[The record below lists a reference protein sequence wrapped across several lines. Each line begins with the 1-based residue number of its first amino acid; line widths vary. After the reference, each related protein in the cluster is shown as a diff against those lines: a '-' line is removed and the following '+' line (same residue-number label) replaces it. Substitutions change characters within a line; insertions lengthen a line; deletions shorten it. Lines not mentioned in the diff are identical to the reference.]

1 MCYLVPDS
9 IGRHNQYRIYMRKTE
24 EINTTGSV
32 DWKARNRFYYEY
44 IESFVRFIVPSDKHI
59 LMVSD
64 PAISFEK
71 IQDTFDYI
79 VVTDI
84 LGKVYDIEKFLTGA
98 RARMSEDGRI
108 VITQYST
115 FWEPILRLASWLR
128 LRSPSVEQN
137 WISPHDLQNF
147 LHLSGFEVVKSGEMM
162 LFPKYIPLVSAF
174 FNTILANLWPFSSLC
189 LIHYAIARPIPEGKV
204 HTNPSLSIVVPARN
218 EAGTVERI
226 VNELPELGSFT
237 EIIFIEGHSTD
248 NTFAEMKRVA
258 KEYQGA
264 KRVLVAV
271 QEGKGKGDAVRK
283 GFDMATGDILA
294 VYDAD
299 MTVPPE
305 DMEKFYHAIVENR
318 GEFINGSRL
327 VYPVEK
333 GAMRLLN
340 FFGNKFF
347 SFAFS
352 AILGQPL
359 KDTLCGTKV
368 IWKKDYEDIKTNRA
382 FFGDFD
388 PFGDFDLLFG
398 AAKLNLKIVEVPVH
412 YRDRVYGTTNISRWK
427 HGWLLLRMTIFA
439 ARKLKFR

>member
-1 MCYLVPDS
+1 MQKDREIKNFY
-9 IGRHNQYRIYMRKTE
+9 HQYVR
-24 EINTTGSV
+24 
-32 DWKARNRFYYEY
+32 AL
-44 IESFVRFIVPSDKHI
+44 VRFIVPR
-59 LMVSD
+59 
-64 PAISFEK
+64 
-71 IQDTFDYI
+71 DTRVLTVTDRAKDFGKTEGVYDYI
-79 VVTDI
+79 VAADT
-84 LGKVYDIEKFLTGA
+84 LGHVPDIEEFLA
-98 RARMSEDGRI
+98 AAHAHLAANGRI
-108 VITQYST
+108 VLTQYST
-115 FWEPILRLASWLR
+115 LWEPVLRLASWFK

-147 LHLSGFEVVKSGEMM
+147 LHLAGFEVVKSGGKM

-174 FNTILANLWPFSSLC
+174 FNTVVANVWPFSSLC
-189 LIHYAIARPIPEGKV
+189 LIHYAVARPLPESKE
-204 HTNPSLSIVVPARN
+204 HANPSLSIIIPARN

-226 VNELPELGSFT
+226 VNELPDLGAFT

-248 NTFAEMKRVA
+248 NTLAEMRRVA
-258 KEYQGA
+258 AAYTGK
-264 KRVLVAV
+264 KRIQVAV

-294 VYDAD
+294 IYDAD

-305 DMEKFYHAIVENR
+305 DVEKFYRAIALNR

-327 VYPVEK
+327 VYPVER

-352 AILGQPL
+352 AILRQPL

-368 IWKKDYEDIKTNRA
+368 LWKKDYEDIKKNRS

-427 HGWLLLRMTIFA
+427 HGWLLLRMTLFA
-439 ARKLKFR
+439 ARKLTFW

>member
-1 MCYLVPDS
+1 MQKD
-9 IGRHNQYRIYMRKTE
+9 K
-24 EINTTGSV
+24 EIN
-32 DWKARNRFYYEY
+32 NFYHQYVR
-44 IESFVRFIVPSDKHI
+44 SLVRFIVPNDKRV
-59 LMVSD
+59 LTVTGRAKDFGKTEGMY
-64 PAISFEK
+64 
-71 IQDTFDYI
+71 DYI
-79 VVTDI
+79 VATDT
-84 LGKVYDIEKFLTGA
+84 LGHVHDIEQFLATA
-98 RARMSEDGRI
+98 HTHLAADGRI
-108 VITQYST
+108 VLTQYST
-115 FWEPILRLASWLR
+115 LWEPVLRLASQLK

-147 LHLSGFEVVKSGEMM
+147 LHLAGFEVVKSGGKM

-174 FNTILANLWPFSSLC
+174 FNTIVANIWPFSSLC
-189 LIHYAIARPIPEGKV
+189 LIHYAVARPLPETKEN
-204 HTNPSLSIVVPARN
+204 TNPSLSIIVPARN
-218 EAGTVERI
+218 EAGTIERI
-226 VNELPELGSFT
+226 VNELPDLGAFT
-237 EIIFIEGHSTD
+237 EIVFIEGHSTD
-248 NTFAEMKRVA
+248 NTIAEMKRVA
-258 KEYQGA
+258 AAYMGK
-264 KRVLVAV
+264 KRIQVAV

-294 VYDAD
+294 IYDAD

-305 DMEKFYHAIVENR
+305 DIEKFYSAIVLNR

-368 IWKKDYEDIKTNRA
+368 LWKKDYEDIKKNRS

-412 YRDRVYGTTNISRWK
+412 YRDRVYGMTNISRWK
-427 HGWLLLRMTIFA
+427 HGWLLLRMTLFA
-439 ARKLKFR
+439 ARKLTFW

>member
-1 MCYLVPDS
+1 MQAGKK
-9 IGRHNQYRIYMRKTE
+9 IGN
-24 EINTTGSV
+24 
-32 DWKARNRFYYEY
+32 FYHRYV
-44 IESFVRFIVPSDKHI
+44 ESLVRFIVPEGARTLVVD
-59 LMVSD
+59 D
-64 PAISFEK
+64 PHMDFGKTKEE
-71 IQDTFDYI
+71 FDYI
-79 VVTDI
+79 VATDI
-84 LGKVYDIEKFLTGA
+84 LGHVYDIESFLGAA
-98 RARMSEDGRI
+98 RARLLPDGRI

-115 FWEPILRLASWLR
+115 LWEPILRLASWLG

-137 WISPHDLQNF
+137 WISPHDLRNF
-147 LHLSGFEVVKSGEMM
+147 LHLAGFEVVKSGGKM
-162 LFPKYIPLVSAF
+162 LFPKYVPLVSAF
-174 FNTILANLWPFSSLC
+174 FNSVLANLWPFSYLC
-189 LIHYAIARPIPEGKV
+189 LIHYAVARPLPEQKAN
-204 HTNPSLSIVVPARN
+204 TKPSLSIVVPARN
-218 EAGTVERI
+218 EAGTIERI
-226 VNELPELGSFT
+226 VKELPELGAFT

-248 NTFAEMKRVA
+248 NTLAEMERVKGA
-258 KEYQGA
+258 YQGN
-264 KRVLVAV
+264 KRIQVAV
-271 QEGKGKGDAVRK
+271 QSGKGKGDAVRK
-283 GFDMATGDILA
+283 GFDMATGDILTIF
-294 VYDAD
+294 DAD

-305 DMEKFYHAIVENR
+305 EMEKFYRAITLNR
-318 GEFINGSRL
+318 GDFINGSRL

-368 IWKKDYEDIKTNRA
+368 IWKKDYENIKKHRA

-427 HGWLLLRMTIFA
+427 HGWLLLKMTVFA

>member
-1 MCYLVPDS
+1 
-9 IGRHNQYRIYMRKTE
+9 MRANK
-24 EINTTGSV
+24 EINS
-32 DWKARNRFYYEY
+32 FYHQY
-44 IESFVRFIVPSDKHI
+44 IKSLVRFVVPEGARTLTID
-59 LMVSD
+59 D
-64 PAISFEK
+64 PHMDFGKTQETA
-71 IQDTFDYI
+71 DYI
-79 VVTDI
+79 VATDI
-84 LGKVYDIEKFLTGA
+84 LGSVYDIERFLAAAKTRLVA
-98 RARMSEDGRI
+98 DGRI
-108 VITQYST
+108 LITQYST
-115 FWEPILRLASWLR
+115 LWEPILRLASWLG
-128 LRSPSVEQN
+128 LRSPSGEQN

-147 LHLSGFEVVKSGEMM
+147 LHLAGFEVVKSGGKM

-189 LIHYAIARPIPEGKV
+189 LIHYAVARPLQGKRV
-204 HTNPSLSIVVPARN
+204 GAVPSLSIIVPARN
-218 EAGTVERI
+218 EAGTIERI
-226 VNELPELGSFT
+226 VKELPELGAFT

-248 NTFAEMKRVA
+248 NTLAEMERMKKTYTGNKRI
-258 KEYQGA
+258 Q
-264 KRVLVAV
+264 VAV
-271 QEGKGKGDAVRK
+271 QTGKGKGDAVRK
-283 GFDMATGDILA
+283 GFDMAAGDILA
-294 VYDAD
+294 IYDAD

-305 DMEKFYHAIVENR
+305 EMEKFYHAIVENR

-368 IWKKDYEDIKTNRA
+368 LWKKDYEAIKANRA

-412 YRDRVYGTTNISRWK
+412 YRDRVYGATNISRWK
-427 HGWLLLRMTIFA
+427 HGWLLLKMTVFS
-439 ARKLKFR
+439 ARRLKFR